1 MIRLGKKEITSIYL
15 GKSAISAVYKG
26 AVLIW
31 QAVRSCFGSGAWI
44 EEKPW
49 MDDEAWKDN

>member
-31 QAVRSCFGSGAWI
+31 QAVRSCFGSGAWM

-49 MDDEAWKDN
+49 MDEEAWKDN